1 MLAIA
6 VAPPLSQPGASACV
20 APHDH
25 YPFCD
30 QTKPLD
36 ERVSDLI
43 SRIREEDVP
52 NLLTARGHLGRQ
64 QSLPYIGVPSFY
76 WGHNCMVS
84 TSFKT
89 CVNDRCK
96 TTFPSGPSIAATFDR
111 ELIRGIGAAI
121 GRELRAY
128 FNVHARVPK
137 RVSTRVP
144 VGLSCWGPTIE
155 VARDPRWGRMGESGA
170 ECPYLLGELAAAW
183 TRGMQGRNSYS
194 SS

>member
-1 MLAIA
+1 MLAFA

-36 ERVSDLI
+36 ERVSDLL

-96 TTFPSGPSIAATFDR
+96 TTFPSGPSIAATMTVCTSSRIVMYGSTVPDKSSQIAATR
-111 ELIRGIGAAI
+111 EGSTAG
-121 GRELRAY
+121 
-128 FNVHARVPK
+128 
-137 RVSTRVP
+137 RVS
-144 VGLSCWGPTIE
+144 SS
-155 VARDPRWGRMGESGA
+155 VAFSSA
-170 ECPYLLGELAAAW
+170 VATNNIAAACKK
-183 TRGMQGRNSYS
+183 SAEL
-194 SS
+194 